1 MIGYY
6 AIYYMFSCDE
16 RSDILSRKVI
26 NEILINVLIIIFSI
40 IFATG
45 IMGAYYYFKI
55 PKQAIMTVPG
65 KMFPATEL
73 IEYLDDTSLH
83 GLSVN
88 RFIIEERNEFLKY
101 MWHTKKLH
109 LNYSYIPYTTSDE
122 LLETR
127 KTSVKQS
134 IESEITAANSLEA
147 YTINHYAS
155 DASQAEEVL
164 APLTWYM
171 DYLGDSST
179 LLIMVSLIGMYEN
192 KPWLNSD
199 SKIAMTASMD
209 ADGNVLPV
217 GSVRL
222 KTITAK
228 SQKADVLFV
237 PKEQLDDTKRL
248 IHHFWRP
255 MEIIGV
261 ETIDEVIEWLDENI

>member
-88 RFIIEERNEFLKY
+88 RFIIEDRNEFLKY
-101 MWHTKKLH
+101 M
-109 LNYSYIPYTTSDE
+109 
-122 LLETR
+122 
-127 KTSVKQS
+127 
-134 IESEITAANSLEA
+134 
-147 YTINHYAS
+147 
-155 DASQAEEVL
+155 
-164 APLTWYM
+164 
-171 DYLGDSST
+171 
-179 LLIMVSLIGMYEN
+179 
-192 KPWLNSD
+192 
-199 SKIAMTASMD
+199 
-209 ADGNVLPV
+209 
-217 GSVRL
+217 
-222 KTITAK
+222 
-228 SQKADVLFV
+228 
-237 PKEQLDDTKRL
+237 
-248 IHHFWRP
+248 
-255 MEIIGV
+255 
-261 ETIDEVIEWLDENI
+261 